1 MRDLFFL
8 FFRITVPYARKQSLI
23 LQALNFYTDNYRPC
37 PISRLIYKAAQAR
50 LGEPDHLDTALTT
63 IRIAPAPI
71 LNFDSN
77 NQDT

>member
-23 LQALNFYTDNYRPC
+23 LQALSFYPDNYWPC
-37 PISRLIYKAAQAR
+37 PIFRSIYKAAQAR
-50 LGEPDHLDTALTT
+50 LEESGHLDTALTK
-63 IRIAPAPI
+63 IRIAPVPI